1 MAMKLL
7 ENNLTSTVTGRLQ
20 TTIPA
25 RLARKHG
32 IKTGMRLEWVETGDN
47 AIITARILP
56 DPMAGLKEA
65 QAIAAKNKSAASK
78 LAETFESEHAWQR
91 ENGPMV

>member
-1 MAMKLL
+1 MQMKLP
-7 ENNLTSTVTGRLQ
+7 EPTLTSTITGKLQ

-32 IKTGMRLEWVETGDN
+32 IKTGMRLEWLETGD
-47 AIITARILP
+47 ASVITARVLP

-65 QAIAAKNKSAASK
+65 QKIAAKNSRAASK
-78 LAETFESEHAWQR
+78 LAETFESERAWQR
-91 ENGPMV
+91 ENGPTV